1 MMKVLVGKAW
11 AWIANKLG
19 GDGGSGDV
27 GPTVVSGVR
36 G

>member
-11 AWIANKLG
+11 AWISSKLG
-19 GDGGSGDV
+19 GDGGGDV